1 MATYS
6 DGIRACASCALWSG
20 AREPE
25 GRIFPAA
32 LVRVDSDE
40 RGMCMGG
47 GYTGQ
52 ETRASIACG
61 SWQLWAGLK
70 KFG

>member
-1 MATYS
+1 MAIYS
-6 DGIRACASCALWSG
+6 DGIRACGSCQLWSG

-25 GRIFPAA
+25 GTIFPAS
-32 LVRVDSDE
+32 LVRVDNDE

-52 ETRASIACG
+52 ETRAIVSCG
-61 SWQLWAGLK
+61 RWQLWAGLK
-70 KFG
+70 RMG

>member
-1 MATYS
+1 M
-6 DGIRACASCALWSG
+6 
-20 AREPE
+20 PE
-25 GRIFPAA
+25 GRIVPAA
-32 LVRVDSDE
+32 LVRVDSDA

-61 SWQLWAGLK
+61 SWKLWAGLMK
-70 KFG
+70 IG